1 MIEEN
6 DEQFWFC
13 FPEAQSNTI
22 AFYKKG
28 LRWVRVKHS
37 PPRVEVRGIGDSS
50 DRCPG
55 WSPGEI
61 KPTEVVRI
69 LELAQKAWV
78 KEREQLIRTLKEL

>member
-6 DEQFWFC
+6 DEHCWFC
-13 FPEAQSNTI
+13 FPEAQSNAI

-28 LRWVRVKHS
+28 QRWVRFKHS
-37 PPRVEVRGIGDSS
+37 PPRVDVRDSGDAS

-55 WSPGEI
+55 WSSGEI
-61 KPTEVVRI
+61 NPTEVVRI

-78 KEREQLIRTLKEL
+78 KEREQLIQTLKES